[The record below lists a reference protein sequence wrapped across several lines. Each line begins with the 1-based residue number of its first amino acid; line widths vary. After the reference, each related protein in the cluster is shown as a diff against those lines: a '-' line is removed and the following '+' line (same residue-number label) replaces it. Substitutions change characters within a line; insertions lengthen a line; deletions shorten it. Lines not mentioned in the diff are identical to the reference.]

1 MSSLKAII
9 KKGGKGELEEMKV
22 NENIEELKAK
32 DYASALERMQ
42 NALKREK
49 QIKILKDMN
58 EKSKMSNVSQ
68 FQNSTTQKKDFNFQL
83 IFDLTFLE

>member
-1 MSSLKAII
+1 
-9 KKGGKGELEEMKV
+9 MKV